1 MYLSYSYLRT
11 QVNIRL
17 QIYDF
22 FLIYPQFAIAK
33 NHGWREM
40 QKYKHNTLFFNT
52 LLNSKYGTF

>member
-22 FLIYPQFAIAK
+22 FLVYPKFAK
-33 NHGWREM
+33 DKSHGWRET

-52 LLNSKYGTF
+52 LLNSKYGAS